1 VYPLLRESMPD
12 TPPDP
17 ASERRGRGVR
27 RNVVFLGLT
36 SLFTDISSEMV
47 SAVLPVYVMF
57 YLRLTPLEFGLV
69 DGLYQGVAA
78 IVRVVGGL
86 AADRWRGYKEVAAI
100 GYGLSAVCKL
110 GLLAA
115 GSVWTVLAAVVV
127 LDRTGKGLR
136 TAPRDA
142 LISLSSPRAGLATA
156 FGVHRAFDTAGA
168 LLGPLVAFGLLA
180 LVPNA
185 FDAVFV
191 ASFCAAV
198 VGLGVLLLFV
208 ENRPPAETAARVPS
222 LRAAVGLLAAPR
234 FRALVIAGAAL
245 GLATIGDGF
254 VYLGLQRRLSFA
266 VGFFPLLY
274 VGTALVY
281 LLLAV
286 PAGRLADRVGRERVF
301 VGGYALL
308 LGVYTLL
315 LVPTPGVVELVA
327 VFALLGAYYAATDGV
342 LMALASTVL
351 PASLRTSGLALLT
364 TAIGLARLVAA
375 VAFGALWTWRG
386 VETAVI
392 VYLGALAAAIL
403 LTIIALAR
411 TAGDHEQASTAA
423 TLD

>member
-1 VYPLLRESMPD
+1 VYPLLRESAPD
-12 TPPDP
+12 LP
-17 ASERRGRGVR
+17 AGASPERRGRGVS
-27 RNVVFLGLT
+27 RNVIFLGLT

-57 YLRLTPLEFGLV
+57 YLRLSPLEFGLV

-78 IVRVVGGL
+78 VVRVAGGL

-115 GSVWTVLAAVVV
+115 GSAWTALAAVVV

-142 LISLSSPRAGLATA
+142 LISLSSPRGSFATA
-156 FGVHRAFDTAGA
+156 FGVHRALDTAGA
-168 LLGPLVAFGLLA
+168 LLGPLVAFGLLT
-180 LVPNA
+180 LVPDA

-208 ENRPPAETAARVPS
+208 ENRPPDNVAASVPS

-234 FRALVIAGAAL
+234 YRALVIAGAAL

-254 VYLGLQRRLSFA
+254 VYLALQRRLSFA

-286 PAGRLADRVGRERVF
+286 PMGRLADRMGRERVF

-308 LGVYTLL
+308 LGVYALL
-315 LVPTPGVVELVA
+315 LVPAPGAAELVG

-342 LMALASTVL
+342 LMALASAVL
-351 PASLRTSGLALLT
+351 PANLRTSGLALLT
-364 TAIGLARLVAA
+364 SGIGVARLVAA

-386 VETAVI
+386 VETAVM
-392 VYLGALAAAIL
+392 VYVAALVAAIL
-403 LTIIALAR
+403 LTGIALAR
-411 TAGDHEQASTAA
+411 TAGDDEQATNAA
-423 TLD
+423 TTG